1 MTITLDAKPAEQPSQ
16 HKQIYTKRTTKQYK
30 VYSLTAQVGRTLR
43 RIRNNKELSLRQ
55 LGMKTYVGVSYIS
68 EIETGKKNASHLT
81 IELLCKGLG
90 VTTLEFHKELC
101 VTIEKGW

>member
-1 MTITLDAKPAEQPSQ
+1 
-16 HKQIYTKRTTKQYK
+16 
-30 VYSLTAQVGRTLR
+30 
-43 RIRNNKELSLRQ
+43 
-55 LGMKTYVGVSYIS
+55 MKTYVGVSYIS